1 MAAGSPTGDRDDAPG
16 GFLSRWSQRKTLV
29 RQGAVPAEPVPALA
43 AVAVPVAVPATA
55 AVPPPVLAQPAQRP
69 AASATDHPSSPAAEP
84 TPAPPTL
91 ADVAALTQASD
102 YSRFVAP
109 GVDAGVKNAALKKLF
124 TNPHFN
130 IMDGL
135 DTYIDDYG
143 KPDPLPAGMLRQ
155 MAQSHALG
163 LFADDPAPPPVV
175 PVAAAHPAL
184 PADGAPDPALPADAA
199 ADPALPAHEAAV
211 PPIDAIPDLP
221 ETLPP
226 LKPIPH
232 EDAALRLQPHDAAG
246 PAGPGPGAG
255 PHAGRQH

>member
-155 MAQSHALG
+155 MVQSHALG
-163 LFADDPAPPPVV
+163 LFRDEDDEAAAAAAAAAAASTAAAAPASTAAAA
-175 PVAAAHPAL
+175 VAAHLTTTKPAQPDHLPAAQPDALPEPATKSDENPAL
-184 PADGAPDPALPADAA
+184 
-199 ADPALPAHEAAV
+199 
-211 PPIDAIPDLP
+211 
-221 ETLPP
+221 
-226 LKPIPH
+226 
-232 EDAALRLQPHDAAG
+232 
-246 PAGPGPGAG
+246 
-255 PHAGRQH
+255 

>member
-69 AASATDHPSSPAAEP
+69 AASATDRPSSPAAEP

-155 MAQSHALG
+155 MVQSHALG
-163 LFADDPAPPPVV
+163 LFREEDDEAAAAAAAAAAATAAAPASTAAAA
-175 PVAAAHPAL
+175 VAAHLTTTKPAQPDHLPAAQPDALPEPATKSDENPAL
-184 PADGAPDPALPADAA
+184 
-199 ADPALPAHEAAV
+199 
-211 PPIDAIPDLP
+211 
-221 ETLPP
+221 
-226 LKPIPH
+226 
-232 EDAALRLQPHDAAG
+232 
-246 PAGPGPGAG
+246 
-255 PHAGRQH
+255 